1 MPLKKLNT
9 VSTKLL
15 HKNPY
20 WEYKLDSY
28 TLPDGN
34 IGEYHYLHSPGSA
47 MVVPID
53 EQGRLIL
60 VKQFR
65 YLWKRESVE
74 FPAGG
79 MKGVDPLVTAKNEL
93 AEEANLTA
101 SEWKFV
107 GEYNPFNGATDE
119 IARVYLASGL
129 SETRKERDASEEFKI
144 LRMSASELQA
154 AIDSGDIWDGMT
166 LAAWMLARP
175 IALECITKLDLPPHP
190 TDRRQVV

>member
-1 MPLKKLNT
+1 M
-9 VSTKLL
+9 
-15 HKNPY
+15 
-20 WEYKLDSY
+20 
-28 TLPDGN
+28 
-34 IGEYHYLHSPGSA
+34 HSPGSA

-60 VKQFR
+60 VNQFR

-93 AEEANLTA
+93 AEEASLAA
-101 SEWKFV
+101 SEWRFV

-129 SETRKERDASEEFKI
+129 SETRKEKDASEEFKI
-144 LRMSASELQA
+144 VKMSVSELQA
-154 AIDSGDIWDGMT
+154 AIVSGEIWDGMT
-166 LAAWMLARP
+166 LVAWMFARP
-175 IALECITKLDLPPHP
+175 IALDYIAKLNLTPHSP
-190 TDRRQVV
+190 NKRRFV